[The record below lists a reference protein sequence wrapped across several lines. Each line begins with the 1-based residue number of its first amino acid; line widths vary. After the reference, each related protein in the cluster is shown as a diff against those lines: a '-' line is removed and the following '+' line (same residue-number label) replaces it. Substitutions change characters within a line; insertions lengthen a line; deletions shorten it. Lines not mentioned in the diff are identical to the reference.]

1 MIHREFKNSLEIIVF
16 PYIRLSLR
24 GQFFMFSQSLRRA
37 LLDTDCGLDTNTF
50 TPLSLTLYA
59 VAL

>member
-1 MIHREFKNSLEIIVF
+1 MV
-16 PYIRLSLR
+16 
-24 GQFFMFSQSLRRA
+24 SQSLRKA
-37 LLDTDCGLDTNTF
+37 LPDTNYDLDANTF